1 MADAKTFISLAT
13 GPDDPDLLALRE
25 LDALFNG
32 HDIQATDAHLG
43 VVLRK
48 ATDNLED
55 GEGKWVRDNIAV
67 IRDEHGLETAIHQA
81 FYAATWE
88 PEPPSPPVVCDA
100 CGTSFDTFCPG
111 QAYGCDSGLTS
122 DRTGFGGAYG
132 SKHDCAYYTVTDPAT
147 FPGNNVC
154 DVCID
159 AMLADGRL
167 VDGRYVNLATGAM
180 VPMDD
185 DDEWEFEFETFG
197 SDPGDMAVLARAYLN
212 MTPEERADFDR
223 DLPDAR
229 SELRAFI
236 DSLDDEP

>member
-1 MADAKTFISLAT
+1 MADAPKTFISLAT
-13 GPDDPDLLALRE
+13 GPDDPDLPALRE

-32 HDIQATDAHLG
+32 HDIPATEAHLD

-48 ATDNLED
+48 ATDNLET
-55 GEGKWVRDNIAV
+55 GEAKWVRDNIVV
-67 IRDEHGLETAIHQA
+67 IREEHGLETSLHQA

-132 SKHDCAYYTVTDPAT
+132 SKHDCAYYTVTDPAS

-167 VDGRYVNLATGAM
+167 VDGRHVNLATGAM
-180 VPMDD
+180 VPMDED
-185 DDEWEFEFETFG
+185 DDDWEFLPVEHEQ
-197 SDPGDMAVLARAYLN
+197 GDAAGVLRAIRG
-212 MTPEERADFDR
+212 MSPEE
-223 DLPDAR
+223 R

-236 DSLDDEP
+236 DSLDDKEAPDVQS

>member
-1 MADAKTFISLAT
+1 M
-13 GPDDPDLLALRE
+13 
-25 LDALFNG
+25 
-32 HDIQATDAHLG
+32 
-43 VVLRK
+43 
-48 ATDNLED
+48 
-55 GEGKWVRDNIAV
+55 
-67 IRDEHGLETAIHQA
+67 
-81 FYAATWE
+81 
-88 PEPPSPPVVCDA
+88 
-100 CGTSFDTFCPG
+100 
-111 QAYGCDSGLTS
+111 
-122 DRTGFGGAYG
+122 
-132 SKHDCAYYTVTDPAT
+132 TDPAT

>member
-1 MADAKTFISLAT
+1 MADAPKTFISLAT
-13 GPDDPDLLALRE
+13 GPDDPDLPALRE
-25 LDALFNG
+25 MDTLFNG
-32 HDIQATDAHLG
+32 HDIPATDEHLD

-55 GEGKWVRDNIAV
+55 GEAKWVRDNIVV
-67 IRDEHGLETAIHQA
+67 IREEHGLEAAIHQA

-132 SKHDCAYYTVTDPAT
+132 SKHDCAYYTVSDPAA

-167 VDGRYVNLATGAM
+167 ADGRLVDGRHVNLATGAM

-185 DDEWEFEFETFG
+185 DDDEWEFLPVEHE
-197 SDPGDMAVLARAYLN
+197 PGDAAVVKRAI
-212 MTPEERADFDR
+212 RAMS
-223 DLPDAR
+223 PDAR
-229 SELRAFI
+229 LDLRAFI
-236 DSLDDEP
+236 DSLDDDT